1 MNFIN
6 RIFFLAT
13 LILITICS
21 MSKDTAAQNTPT
33 PEAKQKKE
41 QKRGDRE
48 EQQAAYNVMLDSLGL
63 TEQQRED
70 VDFINTKYRA
80 QMQQIRQTNEGD
92 FAAMRPKMM
101 ELREKQNTELKEVLS
116 EEQFTQYQK
125 WMEENRSR
133 RRGNRPPGNRN

>member
-1 MNFIN
+1 MNFMKK
-6 RIFFLAT
+6 IFFLAT
-13 LILITICS
+13 LILIILCS
-21 MSKDTAAQNTPT
+21 TSKNITAQNTPT
-33 PEAKQKKE
+33 PEAKQKRE

-48 EQQAAYNVMLDSLGL
+48 ELQAAYNAMLDSLGL

-70 VDFINTKYRA
+70 IDFINTKYRA

-125 WMEENRSR
+125 WQEENRSKR
-133 RRGNRPPGNRN
+133 KGKRPPGNRN